1 MRITWD
7 FGRLYQVWVLNDLFR
22 LKDQAGFN
30 VDRSA
35 EITEST
41 GIITPDQYTW
51 EQFITQHAL
60 EIVDETTIRAEWGN
74 GEGYDTFTVQ
84 FNNF

>member
-1 MRITWD
+1 MNT
-7 FGRLYQVWVLNDLFR
+7 
-22 LKDQAGFN
+22 
-30 VDRSA
+30 S
-35 EITEST
+35 EITSFTVIENDTNYSEIPT

-74 GEGYDTFTVQ
+74 GEGYDSFTVQ